1 MDERTIKKCERLAR
15 AISSDSVAYLKDA
28 IIKSLEEDNFFEAET
43 IKENLNENKKAFK
56 ARSGEEAA
64 ATNIL
69 ERATVD
75 TIIYALGEQGKYSI
89 F

>member
-1 MDERTIKKCERLAR
+1 MDDRTVKKCERLAR
-15 AISSDSVAYLKDA
+15 AISSDTVAYLKDA
-28 IIKSLEEDNFFEAET
+28 IVKSLEADDFFEAEA

-56 ARSGEEAA
+56 ARLGDEAA

-75 TIIYALGEQGKYSI
+75 TIIYQLGEQGNYPI